1 MTAANMILLS
11 DLNQDELVAWAVER
25 GLPAYRGRQLYKAV
39 FGRLVTSLDEV
50 TDLPGALRAA
60 LEGEIAVTPLVV
72 QESRYHAEAE
82 TEKALFRMADG
93 ALIEGVLMDYPKE
106 RGGGRHTVCLST
118 QVGCALACRFCATG
132 LQGFTRHLSPGEI
145 VSQVLLFERALR
157 QRGQH
162 VTNVVYM
169 GMGEPLAN
177 YDNTMK
183 SVRLLT
189 DPRGFGLGQRHI
201 TISTAGVVPGIRRL
215 TREGLQIGLA
225 ISIHAATDEARS
237 ALMPI
242 NRRYPLDELL
252 DACHEYVDATHR
264 RVTFEYTLMS
274 GVNDGPGDARALA
287 ARLRGLLCHVNIIP
301 WNAVEGIPFHPSSRN
316 RVEAFR
322 RVLADAG
329 LPVTVRDTKGSAIQA
344 ACGQL
349 KTAATRE
356 RKMPLRPLPV
366 AVG

>member
-1 MTAANMILLS
+1 MIRLF
-11 DLNQDELVAWAVER
+11 DLTHDEMVAWAVQR
-25 GLPAYRGRQLYKAV
+25 GLPAYRGRQLYAAV
-39 FGRLVTSLDEV
+39 FRRLAISVDEL
-50 TDLPGALRAA
+50 TDLPRGLRDELAREALLAPM
-60 LEGEIAVTPLVV
+60 TV
-72 QESRYHAEAE
+72 QESYRHEQAE
-82 TEKALFRMADG
+82 TEKALFRMGDG
-93 ALIEGVLMDYPKE
+93 ALVEGVLMDYPKE

-118 QVGCALACRFCATG
+118 QVGCPLACRFCATG
-132 LQGFTRHLSPGEI
+132 LQGWTRDLTPGE
-145 VSQVLLFERALR
+145 VAGQVHYFERLLR
-157 QRGQH
+157 QRGAH

-169 GMGEPLAN
+169 GMGEPLLP
-177 YDNTMK
+177 YEHTIK

-215 TREGLQIGLA
+215 AHEGLQVGLA
-225 ISIHAATDEARS
+225 ISIHAATDAARS

-242 NRRYPLDELL
+242 NRRYGLDELL
-252 DACHEYVDATHR
+252 DACHEYAAATHR

-287 ARLRGLLCHVNIIP
+287 ERLRGLLCHVNVIP
-301 WNAVEGIPFHPSSRN
+301 WNPVAEIPFQPSSRA

-322 RVLADAG
+322 DALADAG

-349 KTAATRE
+349 KTAATRA
-356 RKMPLRPLPV
+356 RRPTMRPLPM
-366 AVG
+366 ATA